1 MYTSVHSN
9 LRDQNDEM
17 TSSWDIVFICDFNDR
32 ELESEDW
39 FFDILYSSLT
49 NSEELDSMSWNLMSN
64 QQFGLSLEKAFS
76 SIWCVKAPKRVSIF
90 MWTVAWERYQLVTIS

>member
-64 QQFGLSLEKAFS
+64 QQFGLFS
-76 SIWCVKAPKRVSIF
+76 WKSIF
-90 MWTVAWERYQLVTIS
+90 KHLVC

>member
-49 NSEELDSMSWNLMSN
+49 NSKELDSMSWNLMSN
-64 QQFGLSLEKAFS
+64 QQFGLFS
-76 SIWCVKAPKRVSIF
+76 WKSIF
-90 MWTVAWERYQLVTIS
+90 KHLVC